1 MPELEFIRGR
11 RETTAEYT
19 FGLPYTSTGS
29 FAAVW
34 NTNAEARL
42 RGTSLYFEGV
52 AIDAADGR
60 PVGIFTERNAAG
72 DEVQSV
78 EAYIERCKRSYGD
91 IFASC
96 ELVSEDDIKMS
107 SLDAKKCV
115 FAVTSGGVEYKML
128 QAIVKKGDAIYCMT
142 YTATAENYD
151 AHVADVEK
159 MIEVFEIR

>member
-1 MPELEFIRGR
+1 MENLQRKTYKTAEGFELLTEWHDGDEFVLYSSRTERAARRLMPELEFIHGR
-11 RETTAEYT
+11 REATAEYT

-60 PVGIFTERNAAG
+60 PVGIFTECNAAG

-78 EAYIERCKRSYGD
+78 CRKI
-91 IFASC
+91 
-96 ELVSEDDIKMS
+96 
-107 SLDAKKCV
+107 
-115 FAVTSGGVEYKML
+115 
-128 QAIVKKGDAIYCMT
+128 
-142 YTATAENYD
+142 
-151 AHVADVEK
+151 
-159 MIEVFEIR
+159 